1 MLPNS
6 LFLKIFDAASM
17 QRWNDQ
23 IKVIEFSELDK
34 QAHKMILAYILAKFE
49 EEKNSGVDWIRIIK
63 TGLFEY
69 FQRIVL
75 TDLKPP
81 LFYRI
86 KEDKK
91 KYHALNEWVYTEIE
105 PFISPLGKDFCIEFK
120 KFLLETE
127 LNKKEDINRQI
138 VNAAHFYVTK
148 WEFDII
154 ENVNPKGF
162 QIEEIKRDIKLKQE
176 EYRHLYSMKELI
188 SSTQLIDFL
197 NICGQLRFQVRW
209 SHLYRVPK
217 TSVLGHML
225 IVAILSFLFSYIT
238 GKNKENTINNYL
250 TGLFHDL
257 PEVLTR
263 DIINPVKRSVKGLSN
278 LIKDYEKE
286 EMEKKIYKLIPKKWH
301 KDIRLFTENEFSD
314 LKNRDGRM
322 VKAADDLAA
331 YLEAYLSI
339 KNGIQNNDFVEALEH
354 IKRKYRGKVIS
365 GIDIYAIFKEF
376 GK

>member
-1 MLPNS
+1 MISNS

-23 IKVIEFSELDK
+23 IKIVEFSELDK
-34 QAHKMILAYILAKFE
+34 QAQKMVVAYILAKFE
-49 EEKNSGVDWIRIIK
+49 SEKNGEVDWIKIIK
-63 TGLFEY
+63 VGLFEY
-69 FQRIVL
+69 FQRIIL

-81 LFYRI
+81 LFYKI
-86 KEDKK
+86 KEDKS
-91 KYHALNEWVYTEIE
+91 KYHALNEWVYKEME
-105 PFISPLGKDFCIEFK
+105 PYISSLGDNFCSEFKDF
-120 KFLLETE
+120 LLDTE
-127 LNKKEDINRQI
+127 LKEKEDINRQI
-138 VNAAHFYVTK
+138 LNAAHFYVTK

-154 ENVNPKGF
+154 ETINPKGF

-176 EYRHLYSMKELI
+176 EYRHLSSMKELV
-188 SSTQLIDFL
+188 SSTQLTDFV

-225 IVAILSFLFSYIT
+225 IVAILSFLFSYVT
-238 GKNKENTINNYL
+238 GKDRINTINNYL

-286 EMEKKIYKLIPKKWH
+286 EMEKKIYKLIPESWH
-301 KDIRLFTENEFSD
+301 KDIKLFTENEFSD
-314 LKNRDGRM
+314 IENRDGSM
-322 VKAADDLAA
+322 VKAADDLSAF
-331 YLEAYLSI
+331 LEAYLSV

-354 IKRKYRGKVIS
+354 IEKKYRDKVIS
-365 GIDIYAIFKEF
+365 GIDMYSIFKGF
-376 GK
+376 RG